1 MNDLRYAVR
10 TLGQA
15 RGLTAIIILTLA
27 LGIGANTA
35 IFSVV
40 NTLLLDPL
48 PYPEVERLMAVTFAA
63 DDAPLGSPYWPYPK
77 FKAFEKH
84 QASFEAMA
92 AFGSRSLTIVPG
104 DAPVRVETEIVTAS
118 YFPLLGV
125 TTARGRLFAPHDD
138 QVLGEAPVVI
148 LSDGLW
154 RQHFGA
160 DPHIVGRSIAIRNR
174 PYEVIGVMN
183 ASFGGQSGTTELWI
197 TVAGSEHAVGK
208 GTASGGAAWWMQVF
222 GRLKPGVNLAQA
234 RAEMPAL
241 VKPVDETFMAKMGA
255 GEERYL
261 VIPYKD
267 LKVHPEVS
275 RSFLLLLGAVGFV
288 LLIACANTANL
299 LLGRAIAR
307 QKDFAIRR
315 ALGAGRTAI
324 VRQVLVESLL
334 VALAAGAAGLL
345 VANWTLDWV
354 TTAKTANTSGFWA
367 AYVRTFQYFDV
378 RLDPRLLF
386 FNFATAIGVG
396 LLFGI
401 APAWQAWRSA
411 LNDVL
416 KQGGGAASGALVRK
430 GGISV
435 RGTLVLA
442 EIALSLVLLGAA
454 GLMIRSFAQ
463 ASNTD
468 LGFDPARVVTMTF
481 APSARKP
488 APFFHDVL
496 SRLQSLPGVE
506 SASLSSGTP
515 LGPGGFIGSVSVEGR
530 PPEAARVRAMTNFV
544 TTGFFST
551 YGMRLSA
558 GRLFTQEDTTGRPV
572 VVVTRALADAAWPG
586 ESAIGK
592 RIRAENDWREV
603 VGVVQDAT
611 YTTLEEPPL
620 PIVYAPVRQD
630 VLGFSMPTAISIR
643 TSVDPGSTATAVRGV
658 LQSVDATAPVFNVV
672 TMAERAGRVTARY
685 RYSAAMMGALALLAL
700 LMAAMG
706 TYGVLAYA
714 VTARTREIGIRMALG
729 ARPADVLRLVVG
741 SGARMALAG
750 IALGLAG
757 TYAATRVL
765 GALLFR
771 VSPSDP
777 LTFIAIALLMA
788 IVAVVASYVPAR
800 RALKVDPVVALRSE

>member
-15 RGLTAIIILTLA
+15 PGLTVIIVLTLA

-35 IFSVV
+35 IFSIVH
-40 NTLLLDPL
+40 TLLLDPL
-48 PYPEVERLMAVTFAA
+48 PYPDVNRLMAITFAA
-63 DDAPLGSPYWPYPK
+63 EDAPLGSPYWPHPK
-77 FKAFEKH
+77 FRAFEKH
-84 QASFEAMA
+84 QTSFEVMA
-92 AFGSRSLTIVPG
+92 AFGSRSLTMLPG
-104 DAPVRVETEIVTAS
+104 DTPVRVETEIVTAS
-118 YFPLLGV
+118 YFPMLGV
-125 TTARGRLFAPHDD
+125 TAARGRVFGPHDD

-148 LSDGLW
+148 LSDRLW
-154 RQHFGA
+154 RGQFGG
-160 DPHIVGRSIAIRNR
+160 DRNILGRTVVIRSR
-174 PYEVIGVMN
+174 PYEVIGVMPP
-183 ASFGGQSGTTELWI
+183 SFGGQSGTAEMWI
-197 TVAGSEHAVGK
+197 TTAASEHAVGK
-208 GTASGGAAWWMQVF
+208 GTASGGAAWWMNVI
-222 GRLKPGVNLAQA
+222 GRLKPGVTLAQA

-241 VKPVDETFMAKMGA
+241 VKPVDETFMAKMSA

-267 LKVHPEVS
+267 LKVHPDVS
-275 RSFLLLLGAVGFV
+275 RSFVLLLGAVGFV

-324 VRQVLVESLL
+324 VRQVIVESLL
-334 VALAAGAAGLL
+334 VALAAGVAGWL
-345 VANWTLDWV
+345 VATWTLDWV
-354 TTAKTANTSGFWA
+354 TNAKTANTSGYWA
-367 AYVRTFQYFDV
+367 AYVRTFQYFEV
-378 RLDPRLLF
+378 RLDARVLA

-396 LLFGI
+396 ILFGI

-416 KQGGGAASGALVRK
+416 KQGGAPSSGLAGARGL
-430 GGISV
+430 SV
-435 RGTLVLA
+435 RGALVLA

-454 GLMIRSFAQ
+454 GLMIRSFTQ
-463 ASNTD
+463 ASTTD
-468 LGFDPARVVTMTF
+468 LGFEPERVVTMTF

-488 APFFHDVL
+488 AAFFHDVL
-496 SRLQSLPGVE
+496 SRVQSLPGVE
-506 SASLSSGTP
+506 SAALSSGTP
-515 LGPGGFIGSVSVEGR
+515 LGPGGFIGSVTVEGR

-544 TTGFFST
+544 TAGFFPT
-551 YGMRLSA
+551 YGMRLAA
-558 GRLFTQEDTTGRPV
+558 GRVFTPDDATGRHV
-572 VVVTRALADAAWPG
+572 AVVTRAVADAAWPG
-586 ESAIGK
+586 EPAIGK
-592 RIRAENDWREV
+592 RIRAENEWREV
-603 VGVVQDAT
+603 VGVLANAT
-611 YTTLEEPPL
+611 YTTLEDPPL
-620 PIVYAPVRQD
+620 PVVYAPVRQD

-643 TSVDPGSTATAVRGV
+643 TSVDPASTASAVRGV
-658 LQSVDATAPVFNVV
+658 LQGLDATAPVFNVV
-672 TMAERAGRVTARY
+672 TMADRAARVTARY
-685 RYSAAMMGALALLAL
+685 QYSAAMMGAMALLAL

-714 VTARTREIGIRMALG
+714 VTARTREIGIRVALG

-757 TYAATRVL
+757 TFATTRVL

-777 LTFIAIALLMA
+777 LTYVAIAALMA
-788 IVAVVASYVPAR
+788 LVAVIASYVPAR
-800 RALKVDPVVALRSE
+800 RALNVDPVVALRAE

>member
-10 TLGQA
+10 TLGQTP
-15 RGLTAIIILTLA
+15 GLTAIIVITLA

-35 IFSVV
+35 IFSIV

-48 PYPEVERLMAVTFAA
+48 PYPAVDRLMAVTFAV
-63 DDAPLGSPYWPYPK
+63 DDAPLGNPYWPYPK

-84 QASFEAMA
+84 QRSFETMA
-92 AFGSRSLTIVPG
+92 AFGSRSVTIVPG
-104 DAPVRVETEIVTAS
+104 DTPVRVETEIVTAS
-118 YFPLLGV
+118 YFPMLGV
-125 TTARGRLFAPHDD
+125 NAARGRLFGPQDD
-138 QVLGEAPVVI
+138 EVLGEAPVVV

-154 RQHFGA
+154 RGQFGA
-160 DPHIVGRSIAIRNR
+160 DPAVVGRRVQIRNR
-174 PYEVIGVMN
+174 AYEIIGVMPR
-183 ASFGGQSGTTELWI
+183 SFGGQSGTTEMWI
-197 TVAGSEHAVGK
+197 TAAGSEHAVGR
-208 GTASGGAAWWMQVF
+208 GTASGGAAWWMTVI
-222 GRLKPGVNLAQA
+222 GRLKPAVNLAQA
-234 RAEMPAL
+234 REEMPAL
-241 VKPVDETFMAKMGA
+241 VKAVDETFMAKMSP

-261 VIPYKD
+261 VVPYKD

-275 RSFLLLLGAVGFV
+275 RSFVLLLAAVGFV

-324 VRQVLVESLL
+324 VRQVIVESLL
-334 VALAAGAAGLL
+334 VALAAGLAGLM
-345 VANWTLDWV
+345 VATWTLEWV
-354 TTAKTANTSGFWA
+354 TNARTANTSGYWA
-367 AYVRTFQYFDV
+367 AYVRTFQYFEV
-378 RLDPRLLF
+378 RLDPRVLL

-396 LLFGI
+396 ILFGL

-416 KQGGGAASGALVRK
+416 KQGAGAASLVRR
-430 GGISV
+430 GGVSV
-435 RGTLVLA
+435 RGALVLA

-454 GLMIRSFAQ
+454 GLMIRSFAE

-468 LGFDPARVVTMTF
+468 LGFDPERVVTMTF

-496 SRLQSLPGVE
+496 SRIQSLPGVE

-515 LGPGGFIGSVSVEGR
+515 LGPGGFIGSVTVEGR
-530 PPEAARVRAMTNFV
+530 APDAARVRGMTNFV

-551 YGMRLSA
+551 YGMRLTA
-558 GRLFTQEDTTGRPV
+558 GRLFTQEDTTGRQV
-572 VVVTRALADAAWPG
+572 AVVTHALAEAAWPG

-603 VGVVQDAT
+603 VGVVQNAT
-611 YTTLEEPPL
+611 YTTLEEPAL

-643 TSVDPGSTATAVRGV
+643 TNVDPAATATAVRRA

-672 TMAERAGRVTARY
+672 TMAERAERVTARY
-685 RYSAAMMGALALLAL
+685 RYSAAMMGAMALLAL

-714 VTARTREIGIRMALG
+714 VTARTREIGIRLALG

-741 SGARMALAG
+741 SGAGFALAG

-757 TYAATRVL
+757 TYATTRLL
-765 GALLFR
+765 GALLYQ

-777 LTFIAIALLMA
+777 VTFIGIALLMGV
-788 IVAVVASYVPAR
+788 VALVASYVPAR
-800 RALKVDPVVALRSE
+800 RALRVDPVVALRSE